1 MKTRK
6 AAIIILAAT
15 FCSAPAAF
23 CAESEEADQHPWM
36 GVLLDTTPLPD
47 LLIIPLPDCYKD
59 LNAWAQARHDAQP
72 AFDKL
77 LPRVRRR

>member
-1 MKTRK
+1 
-6 AAIIILAAT
+6 
-15 FCSAPAAF
+15 
-23 CAESEEADQHPWM
+23 
-36 GVLLDTTPLPD
+36 